1 MIATSNFGEVITPHV
16 DLLNR
21 NEQHGHGVEGGLTP
35 HFVKISVDVI
45 HMLCAL

>member
-35 HFVKISVDVI
+35 RIVKISVGVI